1 MKKLLLFGL
10 LCLPM
15 AAEAQVIET
24 FYTQDFKLDFL
35 RNDMFR
41 ADYDYLTI
49 NAAAYS
55 NGAFAMGAVSG
66 ASSKGW
72 TIYYS
77 EECAVAPSR
86 YTKSGTT
93 DNWLVTP
100 AIELPDVDNLAFVWD
115 ARSLSTET
123 PDGYRIMVST
133 TGQDKEDFTD
143 EPLVTVDAEAGSWTT
158 HYTSLD
164 AYRGRTVYVA
174 VHHNTEGLAIL
185 IDNIRAVQL
194 EQMSD
199 AITLENLT
207 PQFVSDRN
215 DQLVLEGRLTTEFGT
230 VITDADIA
238 VEYDGGNWEG
248 KITSFT
254 PSSAGKSV
262 TFRQQ
267 VPVTVPSSGKLSY
280 SYTVT
285 VGDMVATCSG
295 EVYNPGPS
303 IYDRRIVIEE
313 RTGTWCV
320 ACPRGIVAMEEA
332 KKRYSE
338 NCIGIAVHNNDVMT
352 DEYYDMA
359 ISAYSNNGFPGAVI
373 NRVNQLPT
381 VNTQTVFDGI
391 LNGLRDLPVAGVVV
405 RADWSSTKSEINVN
419 VYANFT
425 FSANDGHFNVA
436 LVLLEQNVHQP
447 NNNAYAQQ
455 NAYANG
461 TLGAMGGYEKYGNP
475 IPASAMY
482 YHDVARGI
490 FPDIDGEQAF
500 GQFKANSPALY
511 SSTIQ
516 LPKSVIEKDNIEV
529 AALLIDPATGE
540 ILNAALVAAAD
551 FGNMDDP
558 GLGVEDGT
566 QVAKAAAYCADG
578 NIIVDL
584 SGLDGEVDVTVYG
597 LGGQQLMHKTLQGG
611 SLHDLGQL
619 QGSGLCVVAVRGDDF
634 FETYK
639 LMY

>member
-115 ARSLSTET
+115 ARSLSTDT

-215 DQLVLEGRLTTEFGT
+215 EQLVLEGRLTTEFGT

-254 PSSAGKSV
+254 PSSDGKSV

-313 RTGTWCV
+313 RTGTWCPY
-320 ACPRGIVAMEEA
+320 CIRGLAAIDAA
-332 KKRYSE
+332 KERYPD
-338 NCIGIAVHNNDVMT
+338 NYIGIAVHNQDVMT
-352 DEYYDMA
+352 DSYYDGAIAAYCDAGYPAAVVNRVTPISPFPQTFLDA
-359 ISAYSNNGFPGAVI
+359 IS
-373 NRVNQLPT
+373 
-381 VNTQTVFDGI
+381 
-391 LNGLRDLPVAGVVV
+391 NGLRDLPIAGVVV
-405 RADWSSTKSEINVN
+405 RADWSDETRQEIDVN

-425 FSANDGHFNVA
+425 FSADDGHFNVA
-436 LVLLEQNVHQP
+436 LVVIEQDVHQP
-447 NNNAYAQQ
+447 DNDAYAQR
-455 NAYANG
+455 NGYAYG
-461 TLGAMGGYEKYGNP
+461 SMGAMGGYEKYGNP
-475 IPASAMY
+475 IPASEMHY
-482 YHDVARGI
+482 SDVARGI
-490 FPDIDGEQAF
+490 FPDIDGAQAF

-516 LPKSVIEKDNIEV
+516 LPESVIEKDNIEV